1 MAYKLYDVYD
11 SRDRKILTAEADICA
26 EFMGFKNKQGFY
38 AHVGICKKQKYLSNN
53 NFYAKE
59 SLIKPET
66 KCKEVKSVIKMKLL
80 KNLLVPEKNKN
91 LKRLV
96 KIRKGEIYLYDNKA
110 NKGKDTIILAK
121 KVIQIDETKTK
132 YKDVLKLKRNDLN
145 RYFKK
150 YK

>member
-1 MAYKLYDVYD
+1 MIYKLYDIYNQKD
-11 SRDRKILTAEADICA
+11 EKILTAEAKICA
-26 EFMGFKNKQGFY
+26 EFMGFT
-38 AHVGICKKQKYLSNN
+38 KKQSFYDFIRRSKGEKMMCNN
-53 NFYAKE
+53 GFYAKE
-59 SLIKPET
+59 SAVKPET

-110 NKGKDTIILAK
+110 NKDKDTIILAK

-145 RYFKK
+145 RCFKK